1 MGKKITDLRM
11 EPASNGVI
19 ISWCEQTPKS
29 GGKNTY
35 DNCSYAYPKEVF
47 DFDGDNDIDKAFERF
62 KELWKEQYADHGSM
76 KAKSSIAE
84 KY

>member
-11 EPASNGVI
+11 EPAKNGVI
-19 ISWCEQTPKS
+19 ISWCEQTTKS

-35 DNCSYAYPKEVF
+35 DNCSYSYPKEVF

-62 KELWKEQYADHGSM
+62 KEIWKQSYPEVVIGS
-76 KAKSSIAE
+76 KSSMADMD
-84 KY
+84 